1 MRSCP
6 ACGSPEVVTIQ
17 TCRRASGNR
26 WRRHHC
32 SACDHR
38 FSSTETAAFPPLER
52 PSVKGRAC
60 YEQRSL
66 TDRQAALI
74 MLSPESSA
82 VLAER
87 YGITRSAIHHIRTGA
102 TYTNVWQVLQQLQ
115 PDDEVT

>member
-17 TCRRASGNR
+17 TCRRANGNR
-26 WRRHHC
+26 WRRHQC
-32 SACDHR
+32 TACDFR
-38 FSSTETAAFPPLER
+38 YSTTEPAAFQPLER

-60 YEQRSL
+60 YEQRNL

-74 MLSPESSA
+74 MLSDETSA

-87 YGITRSAIHHIRTGA
+87 YGLTRSAIHHIRTGA

-115 PDDEVT
+115 PDDSAD

>member
-32 SACDHR
+32 GACDHR
-38 FSSTETAAFPPLER
+38 FSSTETAAFPPLDR
-52 PSVKGRAC
+52 PRIKGRAC

-74 MLSPESSA
+74 MLSPESNA

-87 YGITRSAIHHIRTGA
+87 YGITRSAIHRIRTGA
-102 TYTNVWQVLQQLQ
+102 IYTNVWQVLQQIQ
-115 PDDEVT
+115 PDVTP